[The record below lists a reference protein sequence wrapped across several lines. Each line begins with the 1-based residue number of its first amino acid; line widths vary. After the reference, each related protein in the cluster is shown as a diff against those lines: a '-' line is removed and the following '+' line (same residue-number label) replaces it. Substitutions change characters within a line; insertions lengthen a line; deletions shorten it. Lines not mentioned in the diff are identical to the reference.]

1 MPNKPRS
8 TISDLVAALA
18 KIAILA
24 DLWQMPP
31 AAPAFVAGRAPDGD
45 MLAVIRRLLYPRC
58 RRDEQLREI
67 DTAQHVAGN
76 GRQRD
81 ADLGLKAGAERLVA
95 AERLDGKR
103 GDLAKI
109 AQAGPFLA
117 KRFVRQVT
125 DLRPFQKVH
134 RGLIIGEAGLPDL
147 LGREAEDGRRP
158 ADERDRKSTRLNS
171 SH

>member
-1 MPNKPRS
+1 
-8 TISDLVAALA
+8 
-18 KIAILA
+18 
-24 DLWQMPP
+24 MPP

-76 GRQRD
+76 GRPRD

-95 AERLDGKR
+95 AERLDCKP

-117 KRFVRQVT
+117 KPFVPPLPY
-125 DLRPFQKVH
+125 LRPSPHFH
-134 RGLIIGEAGLPDL
+134 PGFFIP
-147 LGREAEDGRRP
+147 
-158 ADERDRKSTRLNS
+158 
-171 SH
+171 